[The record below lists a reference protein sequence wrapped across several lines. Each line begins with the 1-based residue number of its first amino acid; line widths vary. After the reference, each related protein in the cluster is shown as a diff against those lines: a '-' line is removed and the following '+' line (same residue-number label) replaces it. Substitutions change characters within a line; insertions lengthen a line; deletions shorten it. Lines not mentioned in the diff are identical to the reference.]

1 MAKGFFFFFTFVY
14 FILSY
19 CKCVCLCVI
28 VLKKRVGG
36 VVASLLVISLI
47 LVLCSGL
54 AHAVWNMLAKQSTD
68 KAVFLW
74 VIYMPA
80 TILLLPT
87 LIHELAGASFS
98 LAMWLLI
105 GASLMMQSI
114 YSLLLAY
121 TYNAGDLSQVYP
133 VMRGTPTLLIPAF
146 GVFLFDESL
155 ALWGWIG
162 LCFMLTGFVV
172 MLGRSSGKGQ
182 QQAFFKPMLLA
193 MSVGLCITAYTL
205 IDKANLQHLSPLALL
220 EVTNI
225 GFVLGLTPAVVRSNR
240 LRHVIRTHS
249 NRIWLGA
256 ILSPGS
262 YLLFLFAA
270 RNANVSTVAPMREVG
285 IVFGTLLGLFVL
297 KESQGIRRITA
308 SGAVVAGIIMI
319 ASSGH

>member
-1 MAKGFFFFFTFVY
+1 M
-14 FILSY
+14 LL
-19 CKCVCLCVI
+19 CL
-28 VLKKRVGG
+28 KRRVRG
-36 VVASLLVISLI
+36 VVASLLVISII

-87 LIHELAGASFS
+87 LVNELAGASLS

-105 GASLMMQSI
+105 GASLIMQSI

-162 LCFMLTGFVV
+162 LCFMLTGFIV

-182 QQAFFKPMLLA
+182 QAFLKPMLLA
-193 MSVGLCITAYTL
+193 MSVGLCITIYTL

-225 GFVLGLTPAVVRSNR
+225 GFVLGLTPAVVHSNR

-249 NRIWLGA
+249 NRIWIGA

-308 SGAVVAGIIMI
+308 SVAVVMGIIMI

>member
-1 MAKGFFFFFTFVY
+1 M
-14 FILSY
+14 
-19 CKCVCLCVI
+19 
-28 VLKKRVGG
+28 
-36 VVASLLVISLI
+36 LVISII

-87 LIHELAGASFS
+87 LVNELAGASLS

-105 GASLMMQSI
+105 GASLIMQSI

-146 GVFLFDESL
+146 GVILFDEVL

-182 QQAFFKPMLLA
+182 QASLKPMLLA
-193 MSVGLCITAYTL
+193 MSVGLCITIYTL

-225 GFVLGLTPAVVRSNR
+225 GFVLGLTPAVVHSNR

-249 NRIWLGA
+249 NRIWIGA

-308 SGAVVAGIIMI
+308 SVAVVMGIIMI

>member
-1 MAKGFFFFFTFVY
+1 M
-14 FILSY
+14 L
-19 CKCVCLCVI
+19 LCW
-28 VLKKRVGG
+28 KRRIRG
-36 VVASLLVISLI
+36 VVALLFVISLS

-80 TILLLPT
+80 TLLLLPV
-87 LIHELAGASFS
+87 LIKELASLS
-98 LAMWLLI
+98 LALPFWLLI

-146 GVFLFDESL
+146 GVILFDEAL
-155 ALWGWIG
+155 PLWGWVG
-162 LCFMLTGFVV
+162 LCFMLAGFVI
-172 MLGRSSGKGQ
+172 MLGRSAGKGRI
-182 QQAFFKPMLLA
+182 AVLKPMLLA
-193 MSVGLCITAYTL
+193 VSVGLCITAYTL

-225 GFVLGLTPAVVRSNR
+225 GFMLGLTPAVVRSGR
-240 LRHVIRTHS
+240 LRQVIRTHS
-249 NRIWLGA
+249 NRIWIGA

-262 YLLFLFAA
+262 YLLFLLAA

-308 SGAVVAGIIMI
+308 SVAVVMGIVMI
-319 ASSGH
+319 AASGH